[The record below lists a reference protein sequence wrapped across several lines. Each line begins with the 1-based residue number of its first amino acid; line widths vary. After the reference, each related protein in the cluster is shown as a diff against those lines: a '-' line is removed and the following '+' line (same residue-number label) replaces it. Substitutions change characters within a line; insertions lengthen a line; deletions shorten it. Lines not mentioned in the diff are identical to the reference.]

1 MIGFTASGLAATSVE
16 VTPGQDNLVNSS
28 FNRSLENSIIGDFNF
43 TNNSSG
49 LFVST
54 NKSTDIG
61 VQNLNVSLLND
72 GDNTTKDFLNLDL
85 DVQPYTEW
93 SFNKEEIV
101 RNASVLSGGSVN
113 LSVDAQGNTAD
124 TLTLNTSGNLSEV
137 GFTVQSP
144 VTVVPDESLTV
155 ANGFSVPRNKE
166 FGWYNGTI
174 EGSGAGFNDSVNVSI
189 RVFDDI
195 KPEITDSSFPDVMAL
210 QEQTFSVEAS
220 DNLEVANV
228 TGNVTYETIEEVGNE
243 TVIVTEE
250 LVSMNFTESISE
262 TNLWEYTIVDT
273 DRKGNYSYFVRAV
286 DESGNSVNVS
296 GSFQVN
302 RLDSISVLQNDFEF
316 KDVRPRTDDAP
327 ERQVEEEVF
336 RKEFEKDLKL
346 ELTDFSHRK
355 NNSSMT
361 VGIKN
366 QDSDNIQFLYRDGE
380 NQGNVTVTD
389 RGVYSL
395 VVFSDSK
402 GDTYSG
408 DLQLYPVAQHREID
422 SLIRFSGVVVDP
434 EYPALPETRSIGD
447 FEGEMEFILNSND
460 VPVGIRFT
468 GENRDIEDCK
478 GVDSWS
484 NCIPGYTLGE
494 LPEARE
500 QVEKWRKQASDAVF
514 WRNVFMLIGIAFP
527 FFSVYNRF
535 SQGTFMQEPRIPKQ
549 FVGQEVNDLN
559 DVKISRRDAAKSNGG
574 VLS

>member
-1 MIGFTASGLAATSVE
+1 MTLFSVSGLAATSVE
-16 VTPGQDNLVNSS
+16 VTPGQENLVNSS
-28 FNRSLENSIIGDFNF
+28 FNRSLENGSVGDFNF
-43 TNNSSG
+43 TTNGSD

-61 VQNLNVSLLND
+61 VQNLNLSLQD
-72 GDNTTKDFLNLDL
+72 DSDNTTKDSLELDL
-85 DVQPYTEW
+85 DVQPFTEW
-93 SFNKEEIV
+93 SFNKDEII
-101 RNASVLSGGSVN
+101 RNASVLSGGSIN

-124 TLTLNTSGNLSEV
+124 TLALNTSGNLSEV

-166 FGWYNGTI
+166 FGWYNGSI
-174 EGSGAGFNDSVNVSI
+174 NGEGAGFNDSVNVSI
-189 RVFDDI
+189 KVFDDI
-195 KPEITDSSFPDVMAL
+195 EPEITSSSFPDVMAL
-210 QEQTFSVEAS
+210 QDQKFTVEVS
-220 DNLEVANV
+220 DNLDVANV
-228 TGNVTYETIEEVGNE
+228 TGNVTYETTEMVGNE
-243 TVIVTEE
+243 TVVVEEE
-250 LVSMNFTESISE
+250 LVEMNFSESGSE
-262 TNLWEYTIVDT
+262 TGVWSYTLSDT

-286 DESGNSVNVS
+286 DESGNSVNVT

-302 RLDSISVLQNDFEF
+302 RLDSVSVLQSDFEF

-327 ERQVEEEVF
+327 ERQVEEKVF
-336 RKEFEKDLKL
+336 RKEFEKELQL
-346 ELTDFSHRK
+346 GLTDFSHRK

-366 QDSDNIQFLYRDGE
+366 QDSDNIEFLYRDGE

-389 RGVYSL
+389 SGVYSL
-395 VVFSDSK
+395 VVYSDSK

-408 DLQLYPVAQHREID
+408 DLQLYPVPQHVEID
-422 SLIRFSGVVVDP
+422 GLIRFSGVVVDP

-447 FEGEMEFILNSND
+447 FEGGIEFILNSND

-478 GVDSWS
+478 GVESWN

-500 QVEKWRKQASDAVF
+500 EREEAIKRANTWERNGKVAVF
-514 WRNVFMLIGIAFP
+514 GFLFFVVF
-527 FFSVYNRF
+527 SNYSRF
-535 SQGTFMQEPRIPKQ
+535 SEGTFYTAPKVYKPN
-549 FVGQEVNDLN
+549 VGQVVSKANE
-559 DVKISRRDAAKSNGG
+559 IETGRRTSYT
-574 VLS
+574 